1 MLARQVVAPR
11 ELTGGLQVNL
21 PASYGLLE
29 QATYI
34 SKILLAVNLTALS
47 KLGIHFLRKQRVC
60 PRCLSA
66 VLTRQQVDTWWKVV
80 QRPTPCMRAKP
91 IVWISIPSI
100 VPRALCFF
108 VMEYHMA
115 GQSTSRPLKIEV
127 RCSTPQSGL
136 LIQKPGANS
145 LCISRTSY
153 LLMLQCFRAQ
163 YNVSSLAHDET
174 PVFTSSS
181 ESNNHDD
188 RLQER
193 AERIRMMLHRS
204 RS

>member
-100 VPRALCFF
+100 VPRALCLF
-108 VMEYHMA
+108 VIEYRMA

-127 RCSTPQSGL
+127 RYSTPQSSL
-136 LIQKPGANS
+136 LIQKAGANS
-145 LCISRTSY
+145 LYILRTLC
-153 LLMLQCFRAQ
+153 LLILQYFRAQ
-163 YNVSSLAHDET
+163 YNVSSLAHNET
-174 PVFTSSS
+174 PVFTLSS
-181 ESNNHDD
+181 ESNDHDD
-188 RLQER
+188 
-193 AERIRMMLHRS
+193 
-204 RS
+204 